1 MRKQIFNGVKAGLTS
16 NVPRNLR
23 KILTLPSNHQYHQV
37 MMDLDQMYLPYSV
50 FNAIFGTVDDSFDQN
65 FNFTNVKR
73 SNFTGYDVSILLD
86 KM

>member
-23 KILTLPSNHQYHQV
+23 KILTLPSNHQYRQV
-37 MMDLDQMYLPYSV
+37 MMDLDQLYLPYGV
-50 FNAIFGTVDDSFDQN
+50 FNATFGTVDDALDQN
-65 FNFTNVKR
+65 FDFANVKG